1 MTTDVWVIRV
11 AVPQSRAAGLLMD
24 CRQNELVVFRS
35 PISPIIQSPFRAV
48 LTFVR
53 TVRRAP
59 FWREPQR

>member
-48 LTFVR
+48 
-53 TVRRAP
+53 
-59 FWREPQR
+59 